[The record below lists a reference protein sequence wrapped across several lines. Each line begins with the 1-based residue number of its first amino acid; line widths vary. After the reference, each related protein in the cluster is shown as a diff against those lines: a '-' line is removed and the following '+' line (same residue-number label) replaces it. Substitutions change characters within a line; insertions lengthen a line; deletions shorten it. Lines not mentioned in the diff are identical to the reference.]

1 MAASHKAIRSS
12 GWKTDLLIGFPDGL
26 FLLFFSTQVIQGFP
40 IEVQTFYNIQLT
52 IWLIGAVLVMF
63 SAYRAN
69 RGDLQHD
76 NPLLTPE
83 EKRKLEKLDINDATI
98 AHIAGEMQKDADLW
112 EQTLATE
119 NVKESTFSHAR
130 AIRSAVMTAV
140 FFLAGGALSVC
151 PYLAN
156 ENFPAA
162 SKTSMMLVF
171 LGLTAFSFFKARITA
186 QRPLPIIIRY
196 WLMGAGVLCGAW
208 ILLKI
213 F

>member
-1 MAASHKAIRSS
+1 MADSHKAIRSS

-26 FLLFFSTQVIQGFP
+26 FLLFFTTQVMQGFT
-40 IEVQTFYNIQLT
+40 IAVQTFYNIQLA
-52 IWLIGAVLVMF
+52 IWLIGALLVMF

-76 NPLLTPE
+76 SPLLTPE

-112 EQTLATE
+112 EQTLVTE
-119 NVKESTFSHAR
+119 NVRETTFSRGR
-130 AIRSAVMTAV
+130 AIRSAIMTGL
-140 FFLAGGALSVC
+140 FFIGGGALSVC

-156 ENFPAA
+156 ENFAA
-162 SKTSMMLVF
+162 AAKTSMMLVF

-196 WLMGAGVLCGAW
+196 WLMGAGVLGGAW
-208 ILLKI
+208 ILQKV